1 MRQGS
6 AISHCAISVL
16 YRTNLKGKASMTA
29 PKIPE
34 RLKRDLLVE
43 VEVDLDQML
52 ETSLKSTLKN
62 TVSAYGMPR
71 QSMSYELLDW

>member
-1 MRQGS
+1 
-6 AISHCAISVL
+6 
-16 YRTNLKGKASMTA
+16 MTA